1 MTSVYQR
8 LLLNQKSDHKPNVAV
23 TVTVYKIQ
31 QRQLSMRMGF
41 TNQTMF
47 LWQYFSEHSSENE
60 SSIVDDK
67 LISCSQNMAGV

>member
-47 LWQYFSEHSSENE
+47 L
-60 SSIVDDK
+60 
-67 LISCSQNMAGV
+67 